1 MNNNL
6 LNNLEHPLV
15 YDALNKVSL
24 PNSIESNIKFSIR
37 EYQENA
43 FKRFI
48 YFSEN
53 NIINSIQQPPWHL
66 LFNMATGSGK
76 TLIMAGLMLYLH
88 QKGYRNFLFFVHSKN
103 IIQKTK
109 ENFLNKSASKY
120 LFKEKIIIDNK
131 EILIKE
137 INNFDESDNQNIN
150 IKFTTIQQ
158 LHLDLTKTK
167 ENNITYEDLQ
177 NKEIILLADEA
188 HHLNTSTKS
197 DKELFESWENTVINI
212 LKQNRK
218 NMLLEFTA
226 TQDFDTK
233 EIAEKYENKTLY
245 KYDLASFRLDKYS
258 KEINLLRSEYDDE
271 YRILQALVLNQ
282 YRQEIASKYNIN
294 LKPVILFKAKNTI
307 TESENNKMYFHTL
320 IDNLQKSQ
328 ITKLW
333 TDSTLDIIGKA
344 KNYFINNKISD
355 SELVKRLKDNFKE
368 ENTLS
373 ANNDNEAEENQILLN
388 TLEDEN
394 NPIRAIFAV
403 QKLNEGWDVLNLFDI
418 VRLYEGQNT
427 GGKNKGIGKTTISE
441 AQLIGRGARYY
452 PFQINSEQE
461 KYKRKYDDLENED
474 LKILE
479 ELYFHTKE
487 DSRYIS
493 ELKKALEE
501 IGIYEDEDNIIDKQL
516 TLKDLFKKTDV
527 YKSGK
532 IALNGRREK
541 DYSRIFTLSD
551 LAVNSRNI
559 EYKLPSG
566 FGKLS
571 SAFFEM
577 EIKEEEE
584 SKTSKDLKVS
594 DIDYNI
600 KRYTLSKNPFYYF
613 GNLKSIFPH
622 LNSISEFIKN
632 ELDKLEIKLIGSQ
645 IRFKNLTRDDKLNA
659 FTKLLEDIEKQIT
672 SNLTEYE
679 STEFTSK
686 KINEVF
692 KDKTLKIS
700 NTDYTRLNG
709 QETLVL
715 NEDWYAYNA
724 NYGTSEE
731 KQFIE
736 LFQRKFHHLK
746 MKFDDIYI
754 LRNERFFKIYDK
766 VGRAFEP
773 DFVLI
778 CRSRDKKKVV
788 YQVFIEPKGRHLIL
802 HDQWK
807 QDFLKQLK
815 EEKVHLEIITDHY
828 IITGV
833 EFYNYDNENEF
844 TNSLNEVLNDS

>member
-6 LNNLEHPLV
+6 LTELETRHSINDLKNL
-15 YDALNKVSL
+15 SL
-24 PNSIESNIKFSIR
+24 PISIQSNIKFSIR
-37 EYQENA
+37 EYQETA

-48 YFSEN
+48 YFNESE
-53 NIINSIQQPPWHL
+53 IINSIQQPPWHL

-131 EILIKE
+131 EIIIKE

-167 ENNITYEDLQ
+167 ENSITYEDLQ
-177 NKEIILLADEA
+177 NKEIVLFADEA

-197 DKELFESWENTVINI
+197 DKELFDSWENTVVNI
-212 LKQNRK
+212 LNQNRK

-226 TQDFDTK
+226 TQDFDKK
-233 EIAEKYENKTLY
+233 EIADKYENKTIY
-245 KYDLASFRLDKYS
+245 KYDLASFRIDKYS
-258 KEINLLRSEYDDE
+258 KEINLLRSEYNEED
-271 YRILQALVLNQ
+271 RILQALILNQ
-282 YRQEIASKYNIN
+282 YRQEIASKYLINI
-294 LKPVILFKAKNTI
+294 KPVILFKAKRTI
-307 TESENNKMYFHTL
+307 QESEENKLKFHKL
-320 IDNLQKSQ
+320 IDNLNEFQ
-328 ITKLW
+328 INKLW
-333 TDSTLDIIGKA
+333 STSTLEIVEKA
-344 KNYFINNKISD
+344 KNYFDENKISD
-355 SELVKRLKDNFKE
+355 SELIKRLQNNFKE

-418 VRLYEGQNT
+418 VRLYEERDSKG
-427 GGKNKGIGKTTISE
+427 NKPGKTTISE

-452 PFQINSEQE
+452 PFQVNAGQE
-461 KYKRKYDDLENED
+461 KYKRKYDDKENED

-493 ELKKALEE
+493 ELKKALED
-501 IGIYEDEDNIIDKQL
+501 IGIYEDKDNLVDKQL
-516 TLKDLFKKTDV
+516 TLKDLFKQTDV
-527 YKSGK
+527 YKEGK
-532 IALNGRREK
+532 IALNGRKEK
-541 DYSRIFTLSD
+541 DYNKITKLSD
-551 LAVNSRNI
+551 LGVYSKNI
-559 EYKLPSG
+559 EYKLSSG
-566 FGKLS
+566 FGKIS

-584 SKTSKDLKVS
+584 SKTSKDIKVS
-594 DIDYNI
+594 EIDFNI
-600 KRYTLSKNPFYYF
+600 KKYALSRKPFYYF
-613 GNLKSIFPH
+613 NNLNSIFPK
-622 LNSISEFIKN
+622 LKSISEFIKN
-632 ELDKLEIKLIGSQ
+632 ELDELEIKLTSSQ
-645 IRFKNLTRDDKLNA
+645 IRLRNVNRVDLLNA
-659 FTKLLEDIEKQIT
+659 FTKLLDEIEKQIS

-679 STEFTSK
+679 STNFISK

-700 NTDYTRLNG
+700 KSDYTRLDG
-709 QETLVL
+709 QETLL
-715 NEDWYAYNA
+715 LSEPWYAYNA
-724 NYGTSEE
+724 NYGTTEE
-731 KQFIE
+731 KNFIE
-736 LFQRKFHHLK
+736 LFQRKFAQLK

-778 CRSRDKKKVV
+778 CRSKDKKKVV
-788 YQVFIEPKGRHLIL
+788 FQVFIEPKGNHLIQY
-802 HDQWK
+802 DQWK

-815 EEKVHLEIITDHY
+815 EEKIHLEIIADQY
-828 IITGV
+828 IITGI
-833 EFYNYDNENEF
+833 EFYNYDNENDF
-844 TNSLNEVLNDS
+844 AKNLSEVLENK